1 MADRVGFIGLGIMGK
16 SMARNLLRAGYPLV
30 VHNRTAAKAEELAG
44 EGAVAVGS
52 PREVAEK
59 SDVVI
64 TMLPDSP
71 DVELVVEG
79 PRGLLETIRRGSL
92 VVDMSSISP
101 VVTRRLA
108 GRLAEKGASM
118 VDAPVSGGDI
128 GAAQGTL
135 TIMAGGSAGDFE
147 RAKPIFEAMGKNI
160 FHVGESGA
168 GQVTKAANQV
178 LVGITMAGIAEALV
192 LGSRGGV
199 SPQAIL
205 DVLGSGLAGNRIM
218 EFKRAKYLTHVF
230 EPGFRAELHAKDLGI
245 ALAAARESG
254 VAMPVSA
261 LVEELFQEMKRKG
274 WGGEDHSGLLKVI
287 EDLSNH
293 RIG

>member
-16 SMARNLLRAGYPLV
+16 SMARNLLRAGHALV
-30 VHNRTAAKAEELAG
+30 VHNRTAAKAEGLAR

-52 PREVAEK
+52 PREVAER

-71 DVELVVEG
+71 DVELVTEG
-79 PRGLLETIRRGSL
+79 PGGLLETIRPGSL
-92 VVDMSSISP
+92 MVDMSTISP

-108 GRLAEKGASM
+108 GRLTERGASL

-135 TIMAGGSAGDFE
+135 TIMAGGSAADVA
-147 RAKPIFEAMGKNI
+147 RANPLFEAMGKNI

-192 LGSRGGV
+192 LGSKGGV
-199 SPQAIL
+199 SPQTIL

-218 EFKRAKYLTHVF
+218 EFKRAKYLEHVF
-230 EPGFRAELHAKDLGI
+230 EPGFRAELHHKDLGI

-254 VAMPVSA
+254 VAMPVAA
-261 LVEELFQEMKRKG
+261 LVADLFLTMKQKG

-287 EDLSNH
+287 EDLSHH